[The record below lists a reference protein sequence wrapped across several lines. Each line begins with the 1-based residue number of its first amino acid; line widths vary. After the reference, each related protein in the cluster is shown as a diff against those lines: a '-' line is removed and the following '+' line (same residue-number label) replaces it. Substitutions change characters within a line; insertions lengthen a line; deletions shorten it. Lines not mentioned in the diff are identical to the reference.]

1 MAKAERKARVL
12 KAASECFGKYGY
24 DKTTLDDIGK
34 VVGLNKASLYYY
46 YKNKEDIF
54 CDVLYQEADIYMTEL
69 QKKIKSSRSAEGKV
83 LSYLGERLN
92 YYRTVVNLHNL
103 SMDTVRKVEPLFT
116 EIYDKILAKESV
128 FLASIIK
135 EGVETGEFVK
145 SDANRIADVL
155 LNVATSIRYRQL
167 HVSYVTMAGEA
178 DYTKISDEIR
188 YVTKLILKGM
198 KA

>member
-24 DKTTLDDIGK
+24 EKTTLDDIGK

-54 CDVLYQEADIYMTEL
+54 CDVLYKEADIYMTEL
-69 QKKIKSSRSAEGKV
+69 QKKIKGSRSAEGKV

-128 FLASIIK
+128 FLASLIK
-135 EGVETGEFVK
+135 EGVEAGEFVK

-178 DYTKISDEIR
+178 DYNKISDEIR
-188 YVTKLILKGM
+188 YVSKLILKGM

>member
-24 DKTTLDDIGK
+24 EKTTLDDIGK
-34 VVGLNKASLYYY
+34 AVGLNKASLYYY

-54 CDVLYQEADIYMTEL
+54 CDVLYQEAEIYMAEL
-69 QKKIKSSRSAEGKV
+69 QKKIKGSRSAEAKV

-128 FLASIIK
+128 FLASLIK
-135 EGVETGEFVK
+135 EGVEAGEFIK
-145 SDANRIADVL
+145 SDANRIADVM

-178 DYTKISDEIR
+178 DYNKISDEIR